1 MSFGLVLILTM
12 PLFLVVSEFI
22 VAYVRQKKETAAE

>member
-12 PLFLVVSEFI
+12 PLFLVVSELI